1 MISKKKYLLI
11 ASLLMAGMLMLAAC
25 IQNSPTTVSPTPSG
39 TGGQAPEIPE
49 EIRGAVAA
57 HLGVN
62 AAQLQIQDLQ
72 QVEWPDAC
80 LGLAQPDEMCA
91 EVITPGYRLIVI
103 GDGVQYQ
110 VHTDLSGTNIRVAGG
125 DEQAI
130 LEALAAKLGVA
141 WNQLEIQVLEPVTW
155 PDACLGIPEAGEVCA
170 QIQTPGYGGMLV
182 LDGEQFEFRMN
193 ESAENIR
200 LIPGAALS
208 ARQTLA
214 FRLGLSM
221 EQISIIDIQPQEWP
235 DACLGL
241 AQAGQI
247 CAQMITPGYL
257 VVLEVNGDQYEY
269 RTDQA
274 GSLVVLAEAPDAEV
288 ENTVIAWTSPDAT
301 DCQTAYIDE
310 QLITAGACSGPLLP
324 GRFVSGE
331 RQARLANLAAK
342 FMSFE
347 ADTPAGKIQFS
358 GQGQI
363 IATLNQQ
370 RMIAEWARLAAQ
382 EAISGRS
389 GASWGLVFTWDRE
402 GGIAG
407 FCDHLE
413 VYTYGEAYA
422 STCAPAEDATY
433 EPVLLNDSQL
443 RQIYTWMDNYKDFE
457 FEHTDPAT
465 ADAMTIRITFS
476 GTGDMEAGEVE
487 TMAMQEWAA
496 ELFAQATTPQDP
508 EDLAAARA
516 ALTAYLE
523 HLNEGRFEEAVKY
536 YGGSYEELV
545 YFNPDIDQSDHASL
559 FEAACTINGM
569 VCLPLMNVVD
579 EAQISSAEF
588 RITVELKDEDGKQ
601 FVFGPCCGAD
611 PAEEPP
617 QTQFLYTVLKVDG
630 EFLVQEPPI
639 YVP

>member
-1 MISKKKYLLI
+1 MISKKNYLLV
-11 ASLLMAGMLMLAAC
+11 ASLLLAGMLLLAAC
-25 IQNSPTTVSPTPSG
+25 IPNSPTPVSPTPPG
-39 TGGQAPEIPE
+39 TGAQVPEIPD

-57 HLGVN
+57 HLSID
-62 AAQLQIQDLQ
+62 AIRLQIQDLQ

-91 EVITPGYRLIVI
+91 EVITPGYRLIVTA
-103 GDGVQYQ
+103 DGRQYQ
-110 VHTDLSGTNIRVAGG
+110 VHTDLTGMNIRVAGG
-125 DEQAI
+125 DKQAI
-130 LEALAAKLGVA
+130 LEALAAKLDVA
-141 WNQLEIQVLEPVTW
+141 LTQLEIQVLKPVTW
-155 PDACLGIPEAGEVCA
+155 PDACLGIPEAGEACA
-170 QIQTPGYGGMLV
+170 QVQTPGYGGMLF
-182 LDGEQFEFRMN
+182 LDGEQFEFRMD

-221 EQISIIDIQPQEWP
+221 EQINIIDIQPQEWP

-257 VVLEVNGDQYEY
+257 VVLEVDGDQYEY

-274 GSLVVLAEAPDAEV
+274 GSLVVLAQAPDAEM
-288 ENTVIAWTSPDAT
+288 ENTVIAWTSPDTT
-301 DCQTAYIDE
+301 DCQTAYIGK

-331 RQARLANLAAK
+331 RQARLADLAAK

-347 ADTPAGKIQFS
+347 ANTPAGKIQFS

-413 VYTYGEAYA
+413 VYAYGEAYA
-422 STCAPAEDATY
+422 STCTPAEDATY

-443 RQIYTWMDNYKDFE
+443 RQIYTWLDNYKDFE

-465 ADAMTIRITFS
+465 ADAMIIRIFFS

-487 TMAMQEWAA
+487 TMAIQELAA
-496 ELFAQATTPQDP
+496 ELFSQATTPQDP

-545 YFNPDIDQSDHASL
+545 YFNPDIDQSDRAAL

-579 EAQISSAEF
+579 EAQISSADF
-588 RITVELKDEDGKQ
+588 RITVELQDEDGKQ